1 VVRQHPGPVIA
12 PGDTSAQFA
21 RSIER
26 LQTNWIDTSNGTVDY
41 REQAAL
47 LREIAAFLP
56 EGDFRSFAHD
66 NADRLR
72 VRYLPRNRT
81 LNAQATKPLLC
92 QNGPENRVR

>member
-1 VVRQHPGPVIA
+1 VVRQHPGPAIA

-26 LQTNWIDTSNGTVDY
+26 LQANWIDTSNGTVDY

-47 LREIAAFLP
+47 LREIAA
-56 EGDFRSFAHD
+56 
-66 NADRLR
+66 
-72 VRYLPRNRT
+72 YLPRNRT